1 MGMTSALF
9 HIVGTVDC
17 RIEAFK
23 IDATGKASTIALDL
37 GTQLG
42 IISSGPGDFDV
53 KMEDNLWYISI
64 SLTKNS
70 KKSSS

>member
-37 GTQLG
+37 STQLG
-42 IISSGPGDFDV
+42 ISSGPGDVDV
-53 KMEDNLWYISI
+53 EMEDNLWYFSI

>member
-9 HIVGTVDC
+9 HIVETVDC

-37 GTQLG
+37 STQLG
-42 IISSGPGDFDV
+42 ISSGPGDFDV
-53 KMEDNLWYISI
+53 EMEDSLWY
-64 SLTKNS
+64 LDFTH
-70 KKSSS
+70 KKF

>member
-23 IDATGKASTIALDL
+23 IDVTGKGSTVALDL
-37 GTQLG
+37 STQLG
-42 IISSGPGDFDV
+42 ISSRGRLF
-53 KMEDNLWYISI
+53 EARLA
-64 SLTKNS
+64 
-70 KKSSS
+70 